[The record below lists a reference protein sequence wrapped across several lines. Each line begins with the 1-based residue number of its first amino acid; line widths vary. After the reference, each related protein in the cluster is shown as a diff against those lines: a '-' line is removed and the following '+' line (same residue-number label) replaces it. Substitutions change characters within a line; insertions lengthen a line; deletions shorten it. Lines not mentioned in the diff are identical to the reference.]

1 MAARENQG
9 LQIALIIFVML
20 TIVLSVTTFMFFRKL
35 EEAELKEKAATA
47 KTANALKN
55 QTIAQEEA
63 IALKKIFGAGTRD
76 SLKSIEDNA
85 KENLRAFANNFKDTD
100 QHYQQLVKYLH
111 TELAA
116 ADSRFVDAKQREE
129 QLKAKLAAEEKVKL
143 AEIVQYKDSMDK
155 SATDL
160 SAERVTFNNV
170 RDEFKNQVEK
180 LVKDNE
186 FQSRGMEDA
195 NKKLVAENQALEHH
209 VRKLIQQLT
218 DAIDKL
224 RDKEQFADTPRGKIT
239 WVDQRGRV
247 VWLNVGTADGL
258 RRQITFKVL
267 AADETNLVD
276 GKKKGSV
283 EVTRLL
289 DQHLAEARIMDDDLS
304 DPIMPGDQIFSK
316 VWIPGRVEH
325 FALAGFMDID
335 GDHESDRKR
344 VRNVIAVNGGIIDA
358 EVGDD
363 GKRTG
368 EINLNTRYL
377 ILGERPSDKS
387 ASAEFLKTYSEI
399 LRQAE
404 ELGVQKM
411 PLEQFLDNIGY
422 QPEQQTVS
430 LDARAQSGDFKVKPL
445 GGSVPRQSSPPFK
458 NRRPTPTAAKPSAY

>member
-1 MAARENQG
+1 MAARDNQG

-20 TIVLSVTTFMFFRKL
+20 TIVLSVTTFMFFRKF

-47 KTANALKN
+47 KTADALKN

-63 IALKKIFGAGTRD
+63 IALKKILGAGPRD
-76 SLKSIEDNA
+76 SQKMIEDSA
-85 KENLRAFANNFKDTD
+85 KEDMKTYASNFKEAD
-100 QHYQQLVKYLH
+100 QHYRQLVKYLH

-143 AEIVQYKDSMDK
+143 TEIAQFKNNLDK
-155 SATDL
+155 SVTDL
-160 SAERVTFNNV
+160 NAERVTFNND
-170 RDEFKNQVEK
+170 REEFKKVNAELAKKIDV
-180 LVKDNE
+180 N
-186 FQSRGMEDA
+186 RRNMEDGS
-195 NKKLVAENQALEHH
+195 KKSTEENQALGRQVEKYAKQ
-209 VRKLIQQLT
+209 VKDMSTKLW
-218 DAIDKL
+218 
-224 RDKEQFADTPRGKIT
+224 DKEQFADTPRGKIT